1 MKNSYL
7 VSLSSHI
14 YRLLLYLYPAS
25 FRREFGR
32 EMHLAFGDYSKM
44 VARRDGLPGLVQ
56 LWLTTFID
64 LAATAF
70 VERLKEMTNMSQ
82 NPITRLCGAAGMLGG
97 LYLII
102 SGLTGLTET
111 YTIFSIPSYLVPFY
125 ALGLTACVIG
135 MFLVADTLTPGAKFG
150 LGITFL
156 GTAVLSLGLILMS
169 WFNVDEGWVLWRSGH
184 LIHTIGLLVFGLAV
198 QNLSL
203 RWRVVPALFS
213 GVSILLFAIAVS
225 TNSFYAAV
233 TWDLVQGICW
243 LVIGSMLVSGIK
255 SPPRPN
261 PVVGV

>member
-1 MKNSYL
+1 
-7 VSLSSHI
+7 
-14 YRLLLYLYPAS
+14 
-25 FRREFGR
+25 
-32 EMHLAFGDYSKM
+32 
-44 VARRDGLPGLVQ
+44 
-56 LWLTTFID
+56 
-64 LAATAF
+64 
-70 VERLKEMTNMSQ
+70 MSQ

-135 MFLVADTLTPGAKFG
+135 MFLFADTLTPGAKFG

-198 QNLSL
+198 RNLSL
-203 RWRVVPALFS
+203 RWRVVPALF
-213 GVSILLFAIAVS
+213 GGMSILLFAIAVS

-233 TWDLVQGICW
+233 TWDLVQGIGW
-243 LVIGSMLVSGIK
+243 LIIGSMMVSGIK
-255 SPPRPN
+255 SHPRPH
-261 PVVGV
+261 PITGV